1 MKILML
7 DSSTYGEDVNV
18 DKFYGLGE
26 VKSYQTSTRQEALER
41 TAGFNPDVVI
51 INKIVAD
58 KEFIDCAPALKKQ
71 QRVIIILILIM
82 LRKRI

>member
-26 VKSYQTSTRQEALER
+26 VKSYQTSTRQEKELQGLIR
-41 TAGFNPDVVI
+41 TLLLSIRLLQTRN
-51 INKIVAD
+51 
-58 KEFIDCAPALKKQ
+58 L
-71 QRVIIILILIM
+71 
-82 LRKRI
+82 

>member
-41 TAGFNPDVVI
+41 TAEFNPDVVI
-51 INKIVAD
+51 IK
-58 KEFIDCAPALKKQ
+58 
-71 QRVIIILILIM
+71 
-82 LRKRI
+82 

>member
-41 TAGFNPDVVI
+41 
-51 INKIVAD
+51 
-58 KEFIDCAPALKKQ
+58 L
-71 QRVIIILILIM
+71 RSLIRTLLLSIR
-82 LRKRI
+82 LLQTRNL

>member
-26 VKSYQTSTRQEALER
+26 
-41 TAGFNPDVVI
+41 
-51 INKIVAD
+51 
-58 KEFIDCAPALKKQ
+58 LKTGL
-71 QRVIIILILIM
+71 V
-82 LRKRI
+82 

>member
-26 VKSYQTSTRQEALER
+26 IKSYQTSTRQEALER
-41 TAGFNPDVVI
+41 
-51 INKIVAD
+51 
-58 KEFIDCAPALKKQ
+58 L
-71 QRVIIILILIM
+71 RSLI
-82 LRKRI
+82 RTCYYQ

>member
-26 VKSYQTSTRQEALER
+26 V
-41 TAGFNPDVVI
+41 N
-51 INKIVAD
+51 
-58 KEFIDCAPALKKQ
+58 C
-71 QRVIIILILIM
+71 RV
-82 LRKRI
+82 

>member
-51 INKIVAD
+51 ICRQGIYRLCTSFKDDSRNSNG
-58 KEFIDCAPALKKQ
+58 L
-71 QRVIIILILIM
+71 
-82 LRKRI
+82 